1 MAVLKMK
8 RMTLV
13 GFNTNRKDVLETI
26 HKYQWVQINKV
37 DTMSLGLDESDT
49 ATQTATFDSYINT
62 AQAAIDILNR
72 YAPRKTGIFDSQTTA
87 DISEYSMK
95 NAKDDEALK
104 QCYEII
110 RLSKSIAENTENIS
124 RIKAKIVALSP
135 YISLDVPMQFKGT
148 RHTICKVGMLS
159 REWTYDRLQDSL
171 SDVKSAEF
179 EILSADKL
187 QTCIWLICHKDD
199 EQKLSEWERRVQFM
213 PPQFSLSHRTPSDKI
228 NVLRQAQ
235 STLESQIEEYENE
248 IRKKDA
254 QRESIEMLYDHM
266 LLRRDKYKALSRLG
280 LTKNTFYMDAYIPE
294 KYSKKLIDKLQGK
307 FNIYIRLYD
316 EENADAVPKQ
326 FENNSFVSPVEG
338 ITETYSMPSA
348 VDIDPNPIMAFF
360 YYFLFG
366 MMFSDAGYGL
376 LVMIVCGILAFGK
389 KLEPSARRTYKMFFF
404 CGISTTFWG
413 IMYGSFFGDAIP
425 TIAQKFFGATVT
437 INPVWIDPVKE
448 PLTLL
453 IFSIAVGMVQLLVGL
468 FIKMYMLLRQKKY
481 VEGICDVGFWIAVL
495 LGICILASGM
505 GLGSNAL
512 YTAGAVVAC
521 IGAAGLVLT
530 QGRGNKGILG
540 KLFGGIIS
548 LYDITSYISD
558 VLSYSRLM
566 ALGLTTSVIAS
577 VVNILG
583 SLGSGFVGA
592 IMFVL
597 VFIAGHSINF
607 AINMLG
613 AYVHTNRLQYVEFF
627 GKFYE
632 GGGVKFAPLQMNTKY
647 HRFVDKECEE

>member
-1 MAVLKMK
+1 MK

-26 HKYQWVQINKV
+26 HKYQWVQINNV
-37 DTMSLGLDESDT
+37 DTMSLGLDNKET
-49 ATQTATFDSYINT
+49 ATGISKFDSYMNT
-62 AQAAIDILNR
+62 AQTAIDILNK
-72 YAPRKTGIFDSQTTA
+72 YSPEKKGMFDSRTA
-87 DISEYSMK
+87 VDISNYSMSNT
-95 NAKDDEALK
+95 NADAVLR

-110 RLSKSIAENTENIS
+110 RMSKKIAENTENIS
-124 RIKAKIVALSP
+124 RIRAKQAALNP
-135 YISLDVPMQFKGT
+135 YMSLNVPMQFNGT
-148 RHTICKVGMLS
+148 KHTICKAGLLS
-159 REWTYDRLQDSL
+159 REWTHERIQASL
-171 SDVKSAEF
+171 ADVNSAEF
-179 EILSADKL
+179 EILSSDKL
-187 QTCIWLICHKDD
+187 QTCIWVICHKNDAD
-199 EQKLSEWERRVQFM
+199 KLLEWERKVQFM
-213 PPQFSLSHRTPSDKI
+213 PPQFSLSHRIPADKVE
-228 NVLRQAQ
+228 VLEQAAI
-235 STLESQIEEYENE
+235 TLSAEIKEYEE
-248 IRKKDA
+248 KIIDKA
-254 QRESIEMLYDHM
+254 EQRESIEMLYDHM
-266 LLRRDKYKALSRLG
+266 TLRKEKYKALSKMG

-294 KYSKKLIDKLQGK
+294 KYSKKLIDKLK
-307 FNIYIRLYD
+307 SKYNIYIELYD
-316 EENADAVPKQ
+316 EPDADVIPKK
-326 FENNSFVSPVEG
+326 FENNGVVSPVEG

-389 KLEPSARRTYKMFFF
+389 KLEPMARRTYKMFFF

-425 TIAQKFFGATVT
+425 KIAEKFFGATIT

-481 VEGICDVGFWIAVL
+481 VEGLCDVGLWIAVL
-495 LGICILASGM
+495 IGICILATGM
-505 GLGSNAL
+505 GIGVDAVYNVGVILAC
-512 YTAGAVVAC
+512 AGGV
-521 IGAAGLVLT
+521 GLVLT
-530 QGRGNKGILG
+530 QGRGNKGIIG

-548 LYDITSYISD
+548 LYDITSYVSD
-558 VLSYSRLM
+558 ALSYSRLM

-583 SLGSGFVGA
+583 SLGTGVVGV
-592 IMFVL
+592 IMFIL
-597 VFIAGHSINF
+597 VFIAGHAINF

-632 GGGVKFAPLQMNTKY
+632 GGGVKFTPLEMNTKY
-647 HRFVDKECEE
+647 HRFVDTECE